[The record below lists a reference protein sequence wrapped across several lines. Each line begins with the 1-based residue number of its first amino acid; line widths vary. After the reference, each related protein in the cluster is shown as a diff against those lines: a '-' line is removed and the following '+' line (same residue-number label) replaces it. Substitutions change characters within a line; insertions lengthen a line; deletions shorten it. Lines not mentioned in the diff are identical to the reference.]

1 MLAKRARTAL
11 YVSLGL
17 AALIWACYFL
27 ALLVGPASLRELG
40 VRPRRLDGLDGI
52 LFGPLLH
59 GSINHL
65 LGNTLPLVIF
75 SFLTL
80 LEGVQRYAVVL
91 ASAWLTSGVG
101 VWLFGGGLTVGISGV
116 VFGLFAYL
124 MVRGIYNRDLL
135 QLLLAGILFLIYGSL
150 LWGVLPVNIGVSWQA
165 HLFGAA
171 GGVLAAVLLSRHR
184 QNRRTSKSGPSRGES
199 PLQRWKN

>member
-11 YVSLGL
+11 YISLGL
-17 AALIWACYFL
+17 VALMWLCYFL
-27 ALLVGPASLRELG
+27 ALFMGPASLRELG
-40 VRPRRLDGLDGI
+40 ILPRRVDGLDGI

-59 GSINHL
+59 VGINHL
-65 LGNTLPLVIF
+65 LGNTLPLVVF
-75 SFLTL
+75 SFLAL
-80 LEGVQRYAVVL
+80 LEGVRRYFVVL
-91 ASAWLTSGVG
+91 AVSWLASGVG
-101 VWLFGGGLTVGISGV
+101 VWLFGGGLTVGMSGV

-135 QLLLAGILFLIYGSL
+135 QLLLGGVLFLIYGSL

-184 QNRRTSKSGPSRGES
+184 KDLRTSKSGPSRWEG
-199 PLQRWKN
+199 PQ

>member
-1 MLAKRARTAL
+1 M
-11 YVSLGL
+11 
-17 AALIWACYFL
+17 AALIWVSYFA
-27 ALLVGPASLRELG
+27 ALFFGPDALRELG
-40 VRPRRLDGLDGI
+40 IRPRRLDGLDGI
-52 LFGPLLH
+52 LLGPFLH
-59 GSINHL
+59 ASVNHL

-75 SFLTL
+75 SFLAL
-80 LEGVQRYAVVL
+80 LEGVRRYCVVL
-91 ASAWLTSGVG
+91 ASSWLASGVG

-124 MVRGIYNRDLL
+124 MVRGIYNRDLV
-135 QLLLAGILFLIYGSL
+135 QLLLGGVLFLLYGSL

-184 QNRRTSKSGPSRGES
+184 LNQRTSKSGPSLWEGPQKR
-199 PLQRWKN
+199 

>member
-11 YVSLGL
+11 YFSLGL
-17 AALIWACYFL
+17 AGLIWVCYF
-27 ALLVGPASLRELG
+27 AAMFAGPAALYQLG
-40 VRPRRLDGLDGI
+40 VLPRRMEGLDGI

-59 GSINHL
+59 GGINHL
-65 LGNTLPLVIF
+65 LGNTLPLVVF

-80 LEGVQRYAVVL
+80 LEGVRRYLVVL
-91 ASAWLTSGVG
+91 ATSWLASGVG

-124 MVRGIYNRDLL
+124 MVRGIYNRDAV
-135 QLLLAGILFLIYGSL
+135 QLLLGGVLFLVYGSL
-150 LWGVLPVNIGVSWQA
+150 LWGVLPVSIGISWQA

-171 GGVLAAVLLSRHR
+171 GGILAAVLLSRHR
-184 QNRRTSKSGPSRGES
+184 QGARTRKSGPSRWED
-199 PLQRWKN
+199 PL

>member
-11 YVSLGL
+11 FISLGL
-17 AALIWACYFL
+17 AALLWLCYFV
-27 ALLVGPASLRELG
+27 ALLIGPSSLREFG
-40 VRPRRLDGLDGI
+40 VLPRRLEGLDGI

-59 GSINHL
+59 AGINHL
-65 LGNTLPLVIF
+65 LGNTLPLVVF

-80 LEGVQRYAVVL
+80 LEGVRRYAVVI
-91 ASAWLTSGVG
+91 ASSWLTSGLG

-124 MVRGIYNRDLL
+124 MVRGIYNRDIL
-135 QLLLAGILFLIYGSL
+135 QLLLAGVLFLIYGSL
-150 LWGVLPVNIGVSWQA
+150 LWGVLPVNVGVSWQA

-171 GGVLAAVLLSRHR
+171 GGVLAAVLLSRGR
-184 QNRRTSKSGPSRGES
+184 QNRRISKSGPSRWED
-199 PLQRWKN
+199 PL

>member
-17 AALIWACYFL
+17 AVLIWACYLGAMF
-27 ALLVGPASLRELG
+27 AGPAVLHRLG
-40 VRPRRLDGLDGI
+40 ILPRRVEGLDGI

-59 GSINHL
+59 AGINHL
-65 LGNTLPLVIF
+65 LGNTLPLVVF

-80 LEGVQRYAVVL
+80 LEGVRRYLVVL
-91 ASAWLTSGVG
+91 AASWLSSGLG

-124 MVRGIYNRDLL
+124 MVRGIYNRDGL
-135 QLLLAGILFLIYGSL
+135 QLLIGGVLFLVYGSL
-150 LWGVLPVNIGVSWQA
+150 LWGVLPVNLGVSWQA
-165 HLFGAA
+165 HLFGAV
-171 GGVLAAVLLSRHR
+171 GGVLAAVLLSRQR
-184 QNRRTSKSGPSRGES
+184 QRGRTSKSGPSR
-199 PLQRWKN
+199 W

>member
-1 MLAKRARTAL
+1 MLANRARTAL
-11 YVSLGL
+11 FVSLGL
-17 AALIWACYFL
+17 AALVWGCYLL
-27 ALLVGPASLRELG
+27 ALFAGPAVLHQLG
-40 VRPRRLDGLDGI
+40 ILPRRVDGLDGI

-59 GSINHL
+59 AGINHL
-65 LGNTLPLVIF
+65 LGNTLPLVVF

-80 LEGVQRYAVVL
+80 LEGVRRYLVVL
-91 ASAWLTSGVG
+91 ASSWLASGLG

-124 MVRGIYNRDLL
+124 MVRGIYNRDLV
-135 QLLLAGILFLIYGSL
+135 QLLLGGILFLVYGSL
-150 LWGVLPVNIGVSWQA
+150 LWGVLPVSIGVSWQA

-184 QNRRTSKSGPSRGES
+184 QRGRTSKSGPSRWKD
-199 PLQRWKN
+199 PL

>member
-17 AALIWACYFL
+17 AALIWVCYFL
-27 ALLVGPASLRELG
+27 SMFAGPAALRELG
-40 VRPRRLDGLDGI
+40 ILPRRVDGLDGI

-59 GSINHL
+59 AGINHL
-65 LGNTLPLVIF
+65 LGNTLPLVLF

-80 LEGVQRYAVVL
+80 LEGIRRYLVVL
-91 ASAWLTSGVG
+91 AASWLASGLG

-124 MVRGIYNRDLL
+124 MVRGIYNRDIV
-135 QLLLAGILFLIYGSL
+135 QLLLGGALFLVYGSL
-150 LWGVLPVNIGVSWQA
+150 LWGVLPVSIGVSWQA

-171 GGVLAAVLLSRHR
+171 GGVLAAVLLSRR
-184 QNRRTSKSGPSRGES
+184 NPSRRTSKSGPSRWEG
-199 PLQRWKN
+199 PL